1 MTDITVTD
9 TPHGL
14 QLDMPGSP
22 GLTISTD
29 EVAAI
34 FAHELGKLGLW
45 WAKEQRALV
54 VTAPHAIP
62 EHRQVLVARGPGE
75 TGWASKIAIIGLD
88 NPASRALAA
97 YLATL
102 PELPKPGETW
112 EIGTG
117 ADTHTAIVV
126 EAPDGSAC
134 FVWHPHGDI
143 AIRHVSRFEGCRRKI
158 ADAPTTALDK
168 VRSALT
174 EHPRCDRHGAD
185 DPVTCGW
192 KLAVLDVQAALDGPT
207 SDHTHA

>member
-14 QLDMPGSP
+14 HLDMPGSP
-22 GLTISTD
+22 GLTISSD

-34 FAHELGKLGLW
+34 VQHELGKLGLW

-54 VTAPHAIP
+54 VTAPH
-62 EHRQVLVARGPGE
+62 
-75 TGWASKIAIIGLD
+75 
-88 NPASRALAA
+88 
-97 YLATL
+97 
-102 PELPKPGETW
+102 
-112 EIGTG
+112 
-117 ADTHTAIVV
+117 
-126 EAPDGSAC
+126 EAPDGTTC

-168 VRSALT
+168 VRGALA
-174 EHPRCDRHGAD
+174 EHPRCDRHGGD

-192 KLAVLDVQAALDGPT
+192 KSAVLDVQAALDGAD
-207 SDHTHA
+207 S

>member
-1 MTDITVTD
+1 MTDITLTD

-14 QLDMPGSP
+14 HLDADGGTPVTLSP
-22 GLTISTD
+22 DAVT
-29 EVAAI
+29 AI
-34 FAHELGKLGLW
+34 IQHELGKLGLW
-45 WAKEQRALV
+45 WAEEQRALV

-75 TGWASKIAIIGLD
+75 TGWASALATIGLD

-97 YLATL
+97 YLASL
-102 PELPKPGETW
+102 PVAPKPGETW

-158 ADAPTTALDK
+158 ADVPTTALDK
-168 VRSALT
+168 VRSALAG
-174 EHPRCDRHGAD
+174 HPRCDRHGAD

-192 KLAVLDVQAALDGPT
+192 KLAVEDVQAALDGAD
-207 SDHTHA
+207 S

>member
-1 MTDITVTD
+1 MTDITLTD

-14 QLDMPGSP
+14 HLDTDGGTPVTLSP
-22 GLTISTD
+22 D

-34 FAHELGKLGLW
+34 VQHELGKLGLW
-45 WAKEQRALV
+45 WAEEQRALV
-54 VTAPHAIP
+54 LTAPAADGYI
-62 EHRQVLVARGPGE
+62 VLLLDGVASGAHWTAVGAK
-75 TGWASKIAIIGLD
+75 ASTPLD
-88 NPASRALAA
+88 RRLGDAVAA

-102 PELPKPGETW
+102 PAEPELPKPGETW

-117 ADTHTAIVV
+117 ADTHTAVVV

-168 VRSALT
+168 VRGALA
-174 EHPRCDRHGAD
+174 EHPHCDRHDDD

-192 KLAVLDVQAALDGPT
+192 KSAVLDVQAALDGA
-207 SDHTHA
+207 DQ

>member
-1 MTDITVTD
+1 MTDIALTD

-14 QLDMPGSP
+14 HLDVPGSP
-22 GLTISTD
+22 GLTLAAD
-29 EVAAI
+29 ETAAI
-34 FAHELGKLGLW
+34 VQHELGKLGLW
-45 WAKEQRALV
+45 WAEEQRALV
-54 VTAPHAIP
+54 TTTPDNDGYFIVLELDGLADGPCWCAPFEAQTGSDP
-62 EHRQVLVARGPGE
+62 VAR
-75 TGWASKIAIIGLD
+75 AV
-88 NPASRALAA
+88 AA
-97 YLATL
+97 YLASL
-102 PELPKPGETW
+102 PAAPKPGETW
-112 EIGTG
+112 VIGTG

-168 VRSALT
+168 VRGALA

-192 KLAVLDVQAALDGPT
+192 KSAVLDVQAALDGAD
-207 SDHTHA
+207 S

>member
-1 MTDITVTD
+1 MTDIALTD

-14 QLDMPGSP
+14 HLDVPGSP
-22 GLTISTD
+22 GLTISSD

-34 FAHELGKLGLW
+34 VQHELGKLGLW
-45 WAKEQRALV
+45 WAEEQRALV

-75 TGWASKIAIIGLD
+75 TGWVSTLATIGLD

-102 PELPKPGETW
+102 PPAVPKPGETW

-134 FVWHPHGDI
+134 FVWRPHGDI

-168 VRSALT
+168 VRGALA

-192 KLAVLDVQAALDGPT
+192 KSAVLDVQAALDGAD
-207 SDHTHA
+207 S

>member
-1 MTDITVTD
+1 MTDITLTD

-14 QLDMPGSP
+14 HLDVPGSP
-22 GLTISTD
+22 GLTISSD

-34 FAHELGKLGLW
+34 VQHELAKLGLW

-54 VTAPHAIP
+54 VTAPHANP
-62 EHRQVLVARGPGE
+62 EHCQVLMARGPGK
-75 TGWASKIAIIGLD
+75 TGWVSTLATIGLD

-97 YLATL
+97 YLASL
-102 PELPKPGETW
+102 PAAPKPGETW

-158 ADAPTTALDK
+158 ADAPTTALD
-168 VRSALT
+168 
-174 EHPRCDRHGAD
+174 GAD
-185 DPVTCGW
+185 
-192 KLAVLDVQAALDGPT
+192 
-207 SDHTHA
+207 S

>member
-1 MTDITVTD
+1 MTGRSPKAKDPASILAISVMLLIVGVAGITTMRPWSVVV
-9 TPHGL
+9 G
-14 QLDMPGSP
+14 
-22 GLTISTD
+22 
-29 EVAAI
+29 AA
-34 FAHELGKLGLW
+34 ALGLW

-75 TGWASKIAIIGLD
+75 TGWASTLATIGLD

-102 PELPKPGETW
+102 PPAVPKPGETW

-158 ADAPTTALDK
+158 ADAP
-168 VRSALT
+168 S
-174 EHPRCDRHGAD
+174 GAD
-185 DPVTCGW
+185 
-192 KLAVLDVQAALDGPT
+192 Q
-207 SDHTHA
+207 

>member
-14 QLDMPGSP
+14 HLDIPGSP
-22 GLTISTD
+22 GLTLGSD
-29 EVAAI
+29 ETTAI
-34 FAHELGKLGLW
+34 VQHELAKLGLW
-45 WAKEQRALV
+45 WAEEQRALV
-54 VTAPHAIP
+54 VTAPHANP
-62 EHRQVLVARGPGE
+62 EHCQVLVARGPGK
-75 TGWASKIAIIGLD
+75 TGWASTLATIGLD

-102 PELPKPGETW
+102 PAAPKPGETW

-168 VRSALT
+168 VRGALA
-174 EHPRCDRHGAD
+174 EHPRCDRHGGD

-192 KLAVLDVQAALDGPT
+192 KSAVLDVQAALDGAD
-207 SDHTHA
+207 S